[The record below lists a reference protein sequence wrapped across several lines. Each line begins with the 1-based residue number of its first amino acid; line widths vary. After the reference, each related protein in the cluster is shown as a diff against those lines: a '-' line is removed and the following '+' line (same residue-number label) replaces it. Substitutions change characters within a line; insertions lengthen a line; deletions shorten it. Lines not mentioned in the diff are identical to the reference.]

1 MNPIH
6 DVICSSR
13 WWSRRV
19 EHDLIPWALRDVDLG
34 DDVLEIGPGFGATT
48 RLLVRERGARQL
60 TVVELEERYC
70 RKLRDVLGDA
80 VTVIQANAVQLPFD
94 DGRFS
99 AVVCFTM
106 LHHIPVREEQDRVL
120 GEVARV
126 LRPGG
131 TFAGTDSVGTGLLF
145 KLIHIGDT
153 LLPIDP
159 DELPTRLRA
168 AGLSEPDV
176 RRADG
181 TFRFRALKAVAPAL
195 VPEEQ

>member
-6 DVICSSR
+6 NLICSSQ

-19 EHDLIPWALRDVDLG
+19 EHDLIPWGLRDVELG

-48 RLLVRERGARQL
+48 RLLVRERGARRL

-70 RKLRDVLGDA
+70 QKLRAELADA
-80 VTVIQANAVQLPFD
+80 VTVVQGDAAQLPLE

-106 LHHIPVREEQDRVL
+106 LHHIPVREQQDRAL
-120 GEVARV
+120 AEIARV

-131 TFAGTDSVGTGLLF
+131 TFAGTDSVGTGAVF
-145 KLIHIGDT
+145 KLIHVGDT
-153 LLPIDP
+153 LLPLDP
-159 DELPTRLRA
+159 DEFPSRLRA
-168 AGLSEPDV
+168 AGFSEPKV
-176 RRADG
+176 RRAGG
-181 TFRFRALKAVAPAL
+181 TFRFRALKPVA
-195 VPEEQ
+195 